1 MEPVAADAKI
11 CGSCRGAYYDWK
23 KRNPD
28 FDGILSRIDGE
39 MSYDDGDN
47 CDTDTSANDS
57 SSALY
62 GEDSRNDTNVDD
74 SGNDT
79 NVDDSLNEPNEPYCD
94 SVTHGENGFI
104 TLSMNCTISS
114 HRKCCVCQQY
124 IVRNSLTVPSNDRS
138 LIWLMKNVFIPEGA
152 RCCTEH
158 ILNGQ
163 LNVDAINQ
171 IKPSIVQV
179 MKFSASEVQLLID
192 QWQIHFQQQKRF
204 NFDDTRSVS
213 DDECKVLTSLM
224 KVQFED
230 LVWQISKSGIRNS
243 SNRSIRTAVAVLLC
257 KLRFGMSNTLLTVFF
272 QLPDKRTVSRCIE
285 SARTALINEFV
296 PKNLGFAHIG
306 RNDIIHQHTSTL
318 AQYLLCE
325 NEPNTAIVVIDSA
338 YIYIQKSRNNEF
350 QRKSFN
356 LHKKRSLLKPMLIVS
371 TTGYIIAC
379 IGPFLSNYSN
389 NDASIMQNIL
399 HRNTDGIRNW
409 LNEGDVIVV
418 DRGFRDCVN
427 AMEDLGLNV
436 VFPPFLNGRK
446 QFTTTAANQSRF
458 VTKPTLANSSLP
470 HLEQYLSIVCSIIN
484 RYRPPIKT
492 SSIQDTVIADQMIS
506 LRNQKKNFEAFLQ
519 KNNLKKTSS
528 TWEMID
534 HSDILHEFP
543 IMTEDEIIN
552 NITLGTL

>member
-1 MEPVAADAKI
+1 MEPVVADAKI

-47 CDTDTSANDS
+47 CDMDTSANDS

-62 GEDSRNDTNVDD
+62 GEDS
-74 SGNDT
+74 GNDT
-79 NVDDSLNEPNEPYCD
+79 NIDDSLNEPNEPYCD

-124 IVRNSLTVPSNDRS
+124 IIRNSLTVPSNDRS

-179 MKFSASEVQLLID
+179 MKFSASDVQLLID

-213 DDECKVLTSLM
+213 DDECKVLTSLT

-257 KLRFGMSNTLLTVFF
+257 KLRFGMSNTLLTVLF

-325 NEPNTAIVVIDSA
+325 NEPNTAIVVIDST

-409 LNEGDVIVV
+409 LNEDDVIVV

-458 VTKPTLANSSLP
+458 VTKVRWVVEAENGRIKQFKFLANTVANSSLP

-506 LRNQKKNFEAFLQ
+506 LRNQKKNFEAV
-519 KNNLKKTSS
+519 SS
-528 TWEMID
+528 IA
-534 HSDILHEFP
+534 I
-543 IMTEDEIIN
+543 
-552 NITLGTL
+552 